1 MYIIYPRLSL
11 HIRIKSP
18 ITLLPTIAHHD
29 SIQDAGITQIFTHL
43 PTMKPAAGSVC
54 GYVRIRNN
62 YGCGGVQGCK
72 FTRLVGS
79 GFEVRLGDI
88 QWAPMTRRNSHV
100 YLFLEDGGGDSLI
113 HVGEREVVY
122 WNDVPLNPDCSRSK
136 DASPGSRRMGI
147 ALLRTALYCSSRKV
161 QALRRVSSGVAQR
174 VLVGGRDGK
183 VVSRWAR
190 YDVKFY
196 QADSLSDSMPT
207 HLDPERLEARCT
219 QEMFAFEQRFCDS
232 RVFTNAV

>member
-1 MYIIYPRLSL
+1 
-11 HIRIKSP
+11 
-18 ITLLPTIAHHD
+18 
-29 SIQDAGITQIFTHL
+29 
-43 PTMKPAAGSVC
+43 MKPAAGSVC
-54 GYVRIRNN
+54 GYDLKS
-62 YGCGGVQGCK
+62 GV
-72 FTRLVGS
+72 
-79 GFEVRLGDI
+79 LGDI

-136 DASPGSRRMGI
+136 DASPVHARCKLSD
-147 ALLRTALYCSSRKV
+147 AYL
-161 QALRRVSSGVAQR
+161 QAWRNVSSWEEYFQFKSE
-174 VLVGGRDGK
+174 VGYSPELERDGK